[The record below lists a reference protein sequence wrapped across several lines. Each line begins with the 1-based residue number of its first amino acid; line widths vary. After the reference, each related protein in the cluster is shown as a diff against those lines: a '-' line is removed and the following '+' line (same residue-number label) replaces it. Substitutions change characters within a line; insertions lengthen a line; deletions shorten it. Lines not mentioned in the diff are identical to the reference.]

1 MITAYQFAKTVNTLL
16 AAADI
21 EKVLPPQMFYTY
33 YKKGFIKAEAQTQAG
48 AVEWAAKYV
57 RKHYPEV
64 FVEEH
69 RENLTEETIVKVA
82 SERVE
87 ILSIEA

>member
-1 MITAYQFAKTVNTLL
+1 VITAYQFAKTVNALL

-33 YKKGFIKAEAQTQAG
+33 YKKGFVKPADQTQAG
-48 AVEWAAKYV
+48 AVAWAAKYV

-64 FVEEH
+64 MEQEH
-69 RENLTEETIVKVA
+69 ASEHEIIVVT
-82 SERVE
+82 SERVN
-87 ILSIEA
+87 ILPIEA

>member
-48 AVEWAAKYV
+48 AVEWATKYV

-64 FVEEH
+64 IPTTPTTPEA
-69 RENLTEETIVKVA
+69 TIKVD

>member
-1 MITAYQFAKTVNTLL
+1 MITAYQFAKTVNGLL

-33 YKKGFIKAEAQTQAG
+33 YKKGFIKPEAQTQAG
-48 AVEWAAKYV
+48 AIEWATKYV
-57 RKHYPEV
+57 SKHYPEV
-64 FVEEH
+64 MGSTEPQEEP
-69 RENLTEETIVKVA
+69 IKVT